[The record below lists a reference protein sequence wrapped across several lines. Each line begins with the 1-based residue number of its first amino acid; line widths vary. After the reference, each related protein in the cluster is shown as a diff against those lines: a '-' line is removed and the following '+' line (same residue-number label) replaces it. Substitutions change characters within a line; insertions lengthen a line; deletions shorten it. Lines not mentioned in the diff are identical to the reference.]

1 MSNIEHVEQ
10 IKTTRLGR
18 EFLEKIK
25 YFYDFKSKT
34 LSKYSIT
41 DNEGFQKLQKQI
53 LKIQS
58 IEELKQIRKKIFSVG
73 MRSIQS
79 FAIIEDFYDYLIKN
93 AKVENI
99 KECKNIKEEHLI
111 DFLYQRSLINKT
123 STLMLYKVIL
133 GDLFRFLDKKCGGD
147 FDFSLRNLS
156 FNKEKTLPK
165 FLPKPKFLN
174 FIEYLKNKDFKKD
187 YDKKNRL
194 ILLIVAFSG
203 MRSQEVRNL
212 KFSDLKPTYNKNG
225 EEFYSIRITGKGNR
239 QRMAMIKKESIQ
251 KYLIEWMS
259 CDLKKRKYN
268 TEYLF
273 LNSSNKGSNTTRK
286 FLLRTLKELK
296 LLEEKESVGL
306 HMLRHSFASYVYG
319 ESKDI
324 VLVQNLLGHSSVETT
339 QIYVHRTMDFSEQ
352 VMGLF

>member
-1 MSNIEHVEQ
+1 MSNIEHAER

-25 YFYDFKSKT
+25 YFYDFKTKT
-34 LSKYSIT
+34 LSKYAIT
-41 DNEGFQKLQKQI
+41 DNEEFQKLQKQI
-53 LKIQS
+53 LKIES
-58 IEELKQIRKKIFSVG
+58 IQELKQIARKIYAIG
-73 MRSIQS
+73 MKSIKN
-79 FAIIEDFYDYLIKN
+79 FLIIEDFYDYLIKN
-93 AKVENI
+93 AKIANI
-99 KECKNIKEEHLI
+99 KEWKNIKEEHVV
-111 DFLYQRSLINKT
+111 DFLYQRSLVNKT
-123 STLMLYKVIL
+123 STLALYRVVL

-156 FNKEKTLPK
+156 FNKEKTLPN

-174 FIEYLKNKDFKKD
+174 FIEYLKNQDFKKD

-212 KFSDLKPTYNKNG
+212 KFSDLKPTCNKDG

-239 QRMAMIKKESIQ
+239 QRMAMIKKEYIQ
-251 KYLIEWMS
+251 KYLSEWMNS
-259 CDLKKRKYN
+259 NLKKRKYN

-273 LNSSNKGSNTTRK
+273 LNSLKKGSNTTRE
-286 FLLRTLKELK
+286 FLIKTLKELN
-296 LLEEKESVGL
+296 LLDKKERVGL

-324 VLVQNLLGHSSVETT
+324 VLVQNLLGHSSIETT
-339 QIYVHRTMDFSEQ
+339 QIYVHKTMDLSEQ
-352 VMGLF
+352 VVALF